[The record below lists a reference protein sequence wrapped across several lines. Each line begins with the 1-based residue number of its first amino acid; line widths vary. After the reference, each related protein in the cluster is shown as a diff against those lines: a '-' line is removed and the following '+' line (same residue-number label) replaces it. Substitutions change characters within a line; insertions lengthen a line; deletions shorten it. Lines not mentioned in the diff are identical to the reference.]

1 MTPSFSATAR
11 ANRPP
16 IRIANGQAFWGD
28 WREGP
33 IRLVRGGPIDYLTL
47 DYLAE
52 VTMSLLH
59 KQRSRRPGLGYASDF
74 IEVIRDVLPECRSRG
89 IRIVTNAGG
98 LNPSGCRDAVLQ
110 VARDLGVAVRV
121 ASVSGDDLM
130 PELPSLLAAGHK
142 LENLESGAPVT
153 DIADRLVAANAYIG
167 AFPIAEALDDGADIV
182 IAGRCSD
189 PSLVLGPLIHEYGWR
204 ADDHDE
210 LARGTIAGH
219 VIECGVQC
227 TGGNYEGGWWD
238 VPDMANIGYPIVE
251 VESDGRFVVTKHVG
265 TGGVVD
271 RHTVAEQLLYELGDP
286 SSYLG
291 PDVVVDLTRV
301 TLEEVGPD
309 RVLVDGVHGH
319 EPTRFLKVSCAFQD
333 GFMNSSALSY
343 SWPHALAKAERA
355 AAVLLERFRNLG
367 LRYDDIAVDYIG
379 VNAMLRNLSG
389 PSPEDPSEV
398 MLRIAVR
405 GPHKPDLERFG
416 REFAPVALAGPAGAA
431 GFASGRARP
440 TEVVGYWPALI
451 EKTAVEPT
459 VEVVGV

>member
-1 MTPSFSATAR
+1 MTPSFSATTR
-11 ANRPP
+11 ANQPP
-16 IRIANGQAFWGD
+16 VRIANGQAFWGD

-59 KQRSRRPGLGYASDF
+59 KQRSRRPELGYASDF
-74 IEVIRDVLPECRSRG
+74 VEMIRDVLPECKEKG

-98 LNPSGCRDAVLQ
+98 LNPSGCRDAVLG
-110 VARDLGVAVRV
+110 VARELGVNVRV
-121 ASVSGDDLM
+121 ASISGDDLM
-130 PELPSLLAAGHK
+130 PELSNLITAGHK
-142 LENLESGAPVT
+142 FENLESGAPISDV
-153 DIADRLVAANAYIG
+153 IDRVVSANAYIG
-167 AFPIAEALDDGADIV
+167 AFPIAQALADGADVV
-182 IAGRCSD
+182 IAGRCTD
-189 PSLVLGPLIHEYGWR
+189 PSLVVGPLIHEYGWT
-204 ADDHDE
+204 ADDYDE

-227 TGGNYEGGWWD
+227 TGGNYEGGWWT
-238 VPDMANIGYPIVE
+238 VPDMPNIGYPIVE
-251 VESDGRFVVTKHVG
+251 VEPDGTFVVTKHAG
-265 TGGVVD
+265 TGGIVD

-286 SSYLG
+286 GRYLG
-291 PDVVVDLTRV
+291 PDVLADLTQV

-309 RVLVDGVHGH
+309 RVKVTGVSGTH
-319 EPTRFLKVSCAFQD
+319 PTRFLKVSCAFRD

-343 SWPHALAKAERA
+343 SWPHALAKAEQA
-355 AAVLLERFRNLG
+355 AAVLLERFKDLG

-379 VNAMLRNLSG
+379 VNAMLRNLAG
-389 PSPEDPSEV
+389 PNPEDPSEV

-405 GPHKPDLERFG
+405 GPHKQDLERFG

-440 TEVVGYWPALI
+440 SEIVGYWPALI
-451 EKTAVEPT
+451 DKTAVVPT